1 MLRTQRIAVGATA
14 GAFVLALAVSGCGS
28 GSGSG
33 SGSTSTTS
41 PGTSSS
47 SSSGAA
53 KPAAD
58 TLSTAKVDKV
68 GTVVVDGKG
77 FVLYRFDKDTAKP
90 TPKSNC
96 YGTCAAQWPPAPAT
110 GNVTVKG
117 IDKSLVGTVTRNDGT
132 KQLTLA
138 GWPLY
143 RYAKDDEPHEAYGQ
157 GVGGIWFA
165 ATPTGAKAMTS
176 DTGSS
181 SGGGSGY

>member
-1 MLRTQRIAVGATA
+1 MLRNQRIAVGATA
-14 GAFVLALAVSGCGS
+14 GVFALALAVGGCGS
-28 GSGSG
+28 GSGNSG
-33 SGSTSTTS
+33 SGGSTSTTS
-41 PGTSSS
+41 PSAGSP
-47 SSSGAA
+47 AQ
-53 KPAAD
+53 PAAD

-90 TPKSNC
+90 TPRSNC

-110 GNVTVKG
+110 GHVTVKG

-176 DTGSS
+176 GTGSS
-181 SGGGSGY
+181 SGSGSGY

>member
-1 MLRTQRIAVGATA
+1 MLRTQRYAVGAAA

-28 GSGSG
+28 GATS
-33 SGSTSTTS
+33 STPS
-41 PGTSSS
+41 PSKTGSSS
-47 SSSGAA
+47 SQPSGAA
-53 KPAAD
+53 
-58 TLSTAKVDKV
+58 LSTAKADKV

-90 TPKSNC
+90 APKSNC
-96 YGTCAAQWPPAPAT
+96 YGTCAAQWPPAPAPAA
-110 GNVTVKG
+110 GVNVKG
-117 IDKSLVGTVTRNDGT
+117 IDSSLLGTVTRADGS

-143 RYAKDDEPHEAYGQ
+143 RYAKDVAPHEASGQ

-165 ATPTGAKAMTS
+165 ATPTGAKAAS
-176 DTGSS
+176 STGDG

>member
-1 MLRTQRIAVGATA
+1 MLRNQRIAVGATA
-14 GAFVLALAVSGCGS
+14 GVFALALAVSGCGS
-28 GSGSG
+28 GSSNSGSG
-33 SGSTSTTS
+33 GSTSTTS
-41 PGTSSS
+41 PSTSGST
-47 SSSGAA
+47 AQ
-53 KPAAD
+53 PAAS

-90 TPKSNC
+90 TPRSNC

-117 IDKSLVGTVTRNDGT
+117 IDKSLVGSVTRNDGT
-132 KQLTLA
+132 RQLTLA

-157 GVGGIWFA
+157 GIGGIWFA

-176 DTGSS
+176 DTGNS